1 MKKPGI
7 VLLLAILV
15 SLVLSTPAL
24 ASPSF
29 SDVPN
34 GSAFYQYVTRLAE
47 QGIVSGFPAASF
59 HPYDFITRQQLAKMI
74 VLATHTSIQDA
85 TSPPIFTD
93 LSPHLGR
100 PYPYDYVVAMFRA
113 GFFAPMGDTARPL
126 YEMTRTH
133 LAIVLVRAGGS
144 HLQDPPAGYTGGYD
158 DPPNFSAD
166 AVLKAKY
173 NGLLDGV
180 TPTRMEP
187 FSLVTRG
194 QACKAVARLMEK
206 LDAGPTVT
214 QPSSGPDARAVALV
228 AHIQAKGVDVK
239 DWGLAG
245 GAPSRLNLTVGD
257 QAKGENP
264 FYAGVVFRAV
274 LDAIKHGA
282 PFQEYQMTV
291 VGPDGQEVGGDGRN
305 AQDIADLMGLIDWS
319 QPAST
324 AADSMATVQTA
335 LSSLD
340 LGASYQVKSATLDP
354 EGND

>member
-34 GSAFYQYVTRLAE
+34 GSVFYQYVTRLAE

-74 VLATHTSIQDA
+74 VLATHTSIEDA

-133 LAIVLVRAGGS
+133 LAIVLCAPEAATFRILRPATRAAMTTRRTS
-144 HLQDPPAGYTGGYD
+144 LPTPCSRPNTTASWTG
-158 DPPNFSAD
+158 
-166 AVLKAKY
+166 
-173 NGLLDGV
+173 
-180 TPTRMEP
+180 
-187 FSLVTRG
+187 
-194 QACKAVARLMEK
+194 
-206 LDAGPTVT
+206 
-214 QPSSGPDARAVALV
+214 
-228 AHIQAKGVDVK
+228 
-239 DWGLAG
+239 
-245 GAPSRLNLTVGD
+245 
-257 QAKGENP
+257 
-264 FYAGVVFRAV
+264 
-274 LDAIKHGA
+274 
-282 PFQEYQMTV
+282 
-291 VGPDGQEVGGDGRN
+291 
-305 AQDIADLMGLIDWS
+305 
-319 QPAST
+319 
-324 AADSMATVQTA
+324 
-335 LSSLD
+335 
-340 LGASYQVKSATLDP
+340 
-354 EGND
+354 